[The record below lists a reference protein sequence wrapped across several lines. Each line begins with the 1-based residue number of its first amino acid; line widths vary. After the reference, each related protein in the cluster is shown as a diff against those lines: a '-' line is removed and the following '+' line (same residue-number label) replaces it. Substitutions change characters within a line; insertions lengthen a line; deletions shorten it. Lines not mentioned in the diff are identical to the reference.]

1 MRVATRALQ
10 GTRRKLKVWAAERKL
25 LFSLSKKKR
34 RGKRRKINKKQPE
47 ITLISKIN
55 SVSGGDNGQPT
66 EPRRNSSNFI
76 V

>member
-1 MRVATRALQ
+1 MGCRKKAT
-10 GTRRKLKVWAAERKL
+10 L
-25 LFSLSKKKR
+25 LTQQNKR